1 MIEDLTFIAQISIKS
16 SVAVLLA
23 TVGGIINERSGV
35 LNLGIEGMMLIGALA
50 GFAAGHFTGSPL
62 LAVAAGTMAG
72 GLLSLV
78 HAFFTIGLR
87 ANQVL
92 SGLALTILGTGL
104 ANFLGRP
111 LIGQTGV
118 RIRQLPIPYLS
129 DIPVIGDVFFNQSP
143 FAYAA
148 YLLVPL
154 AWYIMFRTRTGLI
167 LRAVGEDARSA
178 DVAGV
183 NVPLTRTLSVFV
195 GGLFAGLAGTYLSL
209 SYTPGWKETMTGG
222 AGMDRHCH
230 GHLLFL
236 ESAVGLFRGPAFW
249 RIDRIAVLLP
259 GHVDGSDSILCAE
272 DAALPVDYRGVGAGF
287 RHLETPKIG
296 IAHGSWGTFFSGAVG
311 VIRKQLRRVS
321 CCCARSSMPVEFAEG
336 MHIDPHLGDLLG
348 AAQVG

>member
-50 GFAAGHFTGSPL
+50 GFAAGYLTQSPV
-62 LAVAAGTMAG
+62 AAAAAGTLAG
-72 GLLSLV
+72 GVLALV

-87 ANQVL
+87 SNQVL

-111 LIGQTGV
+111 LIGQPGV

-129 DIPVIGDVFFNQSP
+129 DIPVLGEVFFSQSP

-154 AWYIMFRTRTGLI
+154 TWFVLFRTRTGLV
-167 LRAVGEDARSA
+167 LRAVGEDARAA
-178 DVAGV
+178 DAAGA
-183 NVPLTRTLSVFV
+183 NVVLTRVLSVFT
-195 GGLFAGLAGTYLSL
+195 GGLFAGLAGASLSL

-222 AGMDRHCH
+222 QGWIAIAMIIFSTWNPLLAFFGA
-230 GHLLFL
+230 LLFGGL
-236 ESAVGLFRGPAFW
+236 TALQFFFQATSMDLIPSYVLKMLPYLLTIGVLILVSASSKHRQSGSPADLGRPF
-249 RIDRIAVLLP
+249 
-259 GHVDGSDSILCAE
+259 
-272 DAALPVDYRGVGAGF
+272 YR
-287 RHLETPKIG
+287 E
-296 IAHGSWGTFFSGAVG
+296 
-311 VIRKQLRRVS
+311 
-321 CCCARSSMPVEFAEG
+321 M
-336 MHIDPHLGDLLG
+336 
-348 AAQVG
+348 

>member
-23 TVGGIINERSGV
+23 TVGGIITERSGV
-35 LNLGIEGMMLIGALA
+35 LNLGIEGMMLVGALA
-50 GFAAGHFTGSPL
+50 GFAAGHFTQSPMV
-62 LAVAAGTMAG
+62 AVAAGTMAG
-72 GLLSLV
+72 GALSLV
-78 HAFFTIGLR
+78 HAFFTIALR
-87 ANQVL
+87 SNQVL

-129 DIPVIGDVFFNQSP
+129 DIPVIGEVFFNQSP

-154 AWYIMFRTRTGLI
+154 VWFVLFRTRAGLV

-183 NVPLTRTLSVFV
+183 NVELTRTLSVFV

-222 AGMDRHCH
+222 QGWIAIALIIFCTWNPLLAFFGA
-230 GHLLFL
+230 LLFGGL
-236 ESAVGLFRGPAFW
+236 TAVQFFLQATSMGLIPSYVVIMLPYLLTIGVLVLVSASSRHRKSASPADLGVPF
-249 RIDRIAVLLP
+249 
-259 GHVDGSDSILCAE
+259 
-272 DAALPVDYRGVGAGF
+272 YRE
-287 RHLETPKIG
+287 L
-296 IAHGSWGTFFSGAVG
+296 
-311 VIRKQLRRVS
+311 
-321 CCCARSSMPVEFAEG
+321 
-336 MHIDPHLGDLLG
+336 
-348 AAQVG
+348 

>member
-35 LNLGIEGMMLIGALA
+35 LNLGIEGMMLVGALA
-50 GFAAGHFTGSPL
+50 GFAAGHLTQSPII
-62 LAVAAGTMAG
+62 AVAAGALAG
-72 GLLSLV
+72 GALSLV

-87 ANQVL
+87 SNQVL

-111 LIGQTGV
+111 LIGQPGV

-129 DIPVIGDVFFNQSP
+129 DIPIVGDIFFNQSP
-143 FAYAA
+143 FAYGA

-154 AWYIMFRTRTGLI
+154 TWFVLFRTHTGLV

-178 DVAGV
+178 DAAGA
-183 NVPLTRTLSVFV
+183 NVVLTRTLSVFT

-222 AGMDRHCH
+222 QGWIAIAMIIFSTWNPLLAFFGA
-230 GHLLFL
+230 LLFGGL
-236 ESAVGLFRGPAFW
+236 TALQFFFQATSMDLIPSYVLKMLPYLLTIGVLVLVSASSKHRKSGSPADLGKPF
-249 RIDRIAVLLP
+249 
-259 GHVDGSDSILCAE
+259 
-272 DAALPVDYRGVGAGF
+272 YR
-287 RHLETPKIG
+287 E
-296 IAHGSWGTFFSGAVG
+296 
-311 VIRKQLRRVS
+311 
-321 CCCARSSMPVEFAEG
+321 M
-336 MHIDPHLGDLLG
+336 
-348 AAQVG
+348 